1 MLKNKSFSRL
11 LLILTTLA
19 IIFTG
24 CDKIEDLLRFSFND
38 SAEIS
43 IPSQRVLPTGFLRIP
58 SPEVQTS
65 SQQAFA
71 NNNTEA
77 KYVKEA
83 ILTELKLNITSPQTQ
98 TFSFL
103 NEIKIYISA
112 PDQPEV
118 LIASKTDIPST
129 VGRELILDVT
139 GTNLKPYVQGDS
151 YTIRSEVK
159 LDEATTEEV
168 KIVADMTFSVTA
180 DIF

>member
-1 MLKNKSFSRL
+1 MLKNKLFSGL
-11 LLILTTLA
+11 LLIFAALLVTFA
-19 IIFTG
+19 G
-24 CDKIEDLLRFSFND
+24 CEKIEDLLRFNFSD

-43 IPSQRVLPTGFLRIP
+43 IPAQNILPTGFLRIP

-83 ILTELKLNITSPQTQ
+83 ILTELKLTITSPQTQ

-103 NEIKIYISA
+103 NEIKIYLSA

-118 LIASKTDIPST
+118 LIASKTNIPAT
-129 VGRELILDVT
+129 VGNELLLDVT

-151 YTIRSEVK
+151 YVIRTEAK
-159 LDEATTEEV
+159 LDEATTQEM
-168 KIVADMTFSVTA
+168 KIRADMQFSVTA
-180 DIF
+180 EVF